1 MGGFC
6 FGYQRRQARGQ
17 LLDARIQHGLSVR
30 QARFGNLLPGN
41 ALDDLQHAALT
52 RGDQQQCTAFAT
64 GTAGTADTVHVGLR
78 VVRHVHV
85 EHVGDARYV
94 QTAGSDVSGD
104 DDVQAAIL
112 ERVDDALTLVLGD
125 VAVQRSSLVA
135 FGFQGGGQVQGG
147 LLGTHEGDQRVEL
160 FHFQQTQHS
169 RDLLVGV
176 DHQVGLL
183 DRGNGLGLGL
193 DLDVLGFTQV
203 TFGDRA
209 DRRRQ
214 GSGEQYSLT
223 AGRDCIEDHFEVIH
237 EAQLQHF
244 VGFVQYQVLHG
255 GQDFLV
261 ATQVVAQ
268 TARGG
273 HDDLRAVA
281 NGTQLWA
288 HRGTTVYSHHV
299 NARHLLGVGFES
311 GGYLQR
317 QLTGWRQD
325 QGLRFALAHID
336 LVEDRQGEG
345 SGLAGA
351 SLRLADHV
359 VTGED
364 DRDRLLLN
372 GGRLFVAGRQN
383 GSNNIRIEIES
394 GEAAGFL
401 GHGSASRCIRK
412 DPCSKAA
419 QAMKDRQVTQAAL
432 AAGICEN
439 D

>member
-1 MGGFC
+1 M
-6 FGYQRRQARGQ
+6 
-17 LLDARIQHGLSVR
+17 
-30 QARFGNLLPGN
+30 
-41 ALDDLQHAALT
+41 
-52 RGDQQQCTAFAT
+52 
-64 GTAGTADTVHVGLR
+64 
-78 VVRHVHV
+78 
-85 EHVGDARYV
+85 
-94 QTAGSDVSGD
+94 
-104 DDVQAAIL
+104 
-112 ERVDDALTLVLGD
+112 
-125 VAVQRSSLVA
+125 
-135 FGFQGGGQVQGG
+135 
-147 LLGTHEGDQRVEL
+147 LGTHEGDQRVEL

-183 DRGNGLGLGL
+183 DRGNGLGLAL
-193 DLDVLGFTQV
+193 DLDVLGLAQV
-203 TFGDRA
+203 AFGDRA

-214 GSGEQYSLT
+214 GGGEQHGLA
-223 AGRDCIEDHFEVIH
+223 AGRDGIEDHFEVVH
-237 EAQLQHF
+237 EAQLEHL

-255 GQDFLV
+255 RQDFFV
-261 ATQVVAQ
+261 TTQVVAQ

-281 NGTQLWA
+281 DRTQLWA
-288 HRGTTVYSHHV
+288 HRGTTVDGDHV
-299 NARHLLGVGFES
+299 HARHLLGVGFES
-311 GGYLQR
+311 GSNLQR